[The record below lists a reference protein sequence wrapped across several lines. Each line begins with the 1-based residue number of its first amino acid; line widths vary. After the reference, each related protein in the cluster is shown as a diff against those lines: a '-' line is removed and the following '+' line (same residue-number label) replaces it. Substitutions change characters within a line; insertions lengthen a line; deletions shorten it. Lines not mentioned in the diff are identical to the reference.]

1 VASVRIPKL
10 FNGPIE
16 VGLRSLVVLLEAY
29 PEGLDLQRLVI
40 FDYLLIHSGDI
51 TGGPASIHPPSPLR
65 AGEVAIRR
73 GLIEHGLNLYAC
85 RGLVARQ
92 LAREGILY
100 VAEETASIFV
110 DAMNSGYVRDL
121 RERAEWLFGEFG
133 LLADK
138 DLEAILNES
147 MGRWR
152 TEFAFL
158 EVEEDDV

>member
-1 VASVRIPKL
+1 MKRPKL

-16 VGLRSLVVLLEAY
+16 VGLRSLVVLLEVY

-40 FDYLLIHSGDI
+40 FDYLLVHSGDI

-85 RGLVARQ
+85 RGLVVRQ
-92 LAREGILY
+92 LTREGIFY
-100 VAEETASIFV
+100 VAEEDAAIFV
-110 DAMNSGYVRDL
+110 DAMNAEYVRDL
-121 RERAEWLFGEFG
+121 RDRADWLFREFG
-133 LLADK
+133 LLPDSE
-138 DLEAILNES
+138 LEAILSES

-152 TEFAFL
+152 TEFTFL
-158 EVEEDDV
+158 EVEEDDA